1 MEKLTDKIQDY
12 IDGLLDGDELQ
23 AFEQKLREDEDFR
36 NLVYLQRE
44 VNDIIHKRVNS
55 GEQDLRISLRA
66 AEQEIRSHDGAT
78 PLIKKIKPLIA
89 VVSAACLFVVGYLFF
104 TNSNSSLYE
113 LPAMQS
119 EVVRGEEAVA
129 RYEEA
134 VRLYNAKSYKES
146 REMLNQLIQE
156 EPEVVQY
163 QYYAALTY
171 VGEKKWKEA
180 LKALEPVAF
189 GTSIFQEEA
198 TYYMAVCHHKEGN
211 DAEVKRLL
219 QTISSQGKIG
229 EKAKKLLKKID

>member
-1 MEKLTDKIQDY
+1 
-12 IDGLLDGDELQ
+12 DGLLDGDELQ

-66 AEQEIRSHDGAT
+66 AEQETRSHDGAT

-146 REMLNQLIQE
+146 RDRKSTRLNSSH
-156 EPEVVQY
+156 VKNS
-163 QYYAALTY
+163 YA
-171 VGEKKWKEA
+171 VFC
-180 LKALEPVAF
+180 LK
-189 GTSIFQEEA
+189 
-198 TYYMAVCHHKEGN
+198 N
-211 DAEVKRLL
+211 
-219 QTISSQGKIG
+219 KIII
-229 EKAKKLLKKID
+229 K

>member
-1 MEKLTDKIQDY
+1 
-12 IDGLLDGDELQ
+12 
-23 AFEQKLREDEDFR
+23 
-36 NLVYLQRE
+36 
-44 VNDIIHKRVNS
+44 
-55 GEQDLRISLRA
+55 
-66 AEQEIRSHDGAT
+66 RSHDGAT
-78 PLIKKIKPLIA
+78 PLIKKIKPLVA
-89 VVSAACLFVVGYLFF
+89 VVSAACLFVGGYLFF
-104 TNSNSSLYE
+104 MNSNSFLYE

-119 EVVRGEEAVA
+119 VVMLGAEAVWGSEEAVSI
-129 RYEEA
+129 
-134 VRLYNAKSYKES
+134 YNAKSYKES
-146 REMLNQLIQE
+146 RQMLNQLIQE

-211 DAEVKRLL
+211 DAEAKRLL

>member
-1 MEKLTDKIQDY
+1 MYGYTHQKGKRKRFILRLYAMEKLTDKIQDY

-66 AEQEIRSHDGAT
+66 AEQETRSHDGAT

-134 VRLYNAKSYKES
+134 VRLYNARCYKES
-146 REMLNQLIQE
+146 REVFNRLIQE
-156 EPEVVQY
+156 
-163 QYYAALTY
+163 
-171 VGEKKWKEA
+171 
-180 LKALEPVAF
+180 EPVAF

-211 DAEVKRLL
+211 DAEAKRLL